1 MLWEEEGRVMVESAV
16 GGGGESDG
24 GECCGR
30 RRGE

>member
-1 MLWEEEGRVMVESAV
+1 MVGSAVEGGGESAV

-30 RRGE
+30 GRGE